1 MSPYKLSILLF
12 HLFHS
17 CQSHDLGRLPCTSG
31 NNLRLYDMEL
41 PYGRWSSAVAGK
53 TSSWKRINTEWHS
66 GPSQLSPYAIQSVD
80 VSNSSGVKLIP
91 EALQEASHFISLC
104 RNTRAFQVVL
114 FHIERI
120 GRIGLDELLGLVHLE
135 VLNLHRNYG
144 TR

>member
-80 VSNSSGVKLIP
+80 VSNSSGVKLYQKRSKK
-91 EALQEASHFISLC
+91 LHISFLC
-104 RNTRAFQVVL
+104 VAT
-114 FHIERI
+114 
-120 GRIGLDELLGLVHLE
+120 LGLSKSCSFTLS
-135 VLNLHRNYG
+135 VLGELVLMNYWALS
-144 TR
+144 TSRF

>member
-1 MSPYKLSILLF
+1 MAFWSISTFAL
-12 HLFHS
+12 
-17 CQSHDLGRLPCTSG
+17 CYPIR
-31 NNLRLYDMEL
+31 R
-41 PYGRWSSAVAGK
+41 RV
-53 TSSWKRINTEWHS
+53 
-66 GPSQLSPYAIQSVD
+66 QLIWCEV
-80 VSNSSGVKLIP
+80 IP
-91 EALQEASHFISLC
+91 EALQEASHFMSLC